1 MLDDKKAVGAELRN
15 LEKMMIDVEKRLT
28 YFLTEFAIDEDNPA
42 PAMGKYSFEGMS
54 QVIMHIHMET
64 VANRERLARAQGMI
78 HSHWG
83 K

>member
-42 PAMGKYSFEGMS
+42 PADRKS
-54 QVIMHIHMET
+54 V
-64 VANRERLARAQGMI
+64 V
-78 HSHWG
+78 
-83 K
+83 